1 VPAHF
6 GLASPP
12 ALTKA
17 LYFERIPETALPD
30 LAPVIF
36 RTAQGGDAVA
46 RSIIDRLA
54 DELAGMATALIRRLR
69 LRRLDPEVVLAGGV
83 FRTDD
88 QPFRERLEAG
98 IHAVAPNAQLHRLH
112 APPVLGAALVGLD
125 RLAPNGATPP
135 AAEARLRGA
144 LEAWATR

>member
-1 VPAHF
+1 
-6 GLASPP
+6 
-12 ALTKA
+12 
-17 LYFERIPETALPD
+17 
-30 LAPVIF
+30 VIF

-88 QPFRERLEAG
+88 QPFRDRLEAG
-98 IHAVAPNAQLHRLH
+98 IHAVAPNAQLRRLH

-125 RLAPNGATPP
+125 RSAPGGATPP
-135 AAEARLRGA
+135 AAEARLRAA
-144 LEAWATR
+144 LEAWAAR